1 MSNTTVPA
9 EETRDNAA
17 PSSKKISREELE
29 RMTSQLIR
37 TLHKRSTAH
46 RFKPSPDTDS
56 PWLQYA
62 RACIA
67 AVTAYTAL
75 LRDSEIE
82 SLEKRIAELERQKE
96 GRNRT

>member
-1 MSNTTVPA
+1 MSKTTALTNEP
-9 EETRDNAA
+9 RQNATKQ
-17 PSSKKISREELE
+17 PEKISREELE

-56 PWLQYA
+56 PRLQYA

-67 AVTAYTAL
+67 AIQAYGGL
-75 LRDSEIE
+75 LKDSEIAE
-82 SLEKRIAELERQKE
+82 LEKRIAELERMRLRE
-96 GRNRT
+96 

>member
-1 MSNTTVPA
+1 MSGTTSPA
-9 EETRDNAA
+9 DKLPENAA
-17 PSSKKISREELE
+17 ASPKKISRDELE

-56 PWLQYA
+56 PRLQYA

-67 AVTAYTAL
+67 AIAAYGGL
-75 LRDSEIE
+75 LKDSELNE
-82 SLEKRIAELERQKE
+82 LEKRITELEKR
-96 GRNRT
+96 G